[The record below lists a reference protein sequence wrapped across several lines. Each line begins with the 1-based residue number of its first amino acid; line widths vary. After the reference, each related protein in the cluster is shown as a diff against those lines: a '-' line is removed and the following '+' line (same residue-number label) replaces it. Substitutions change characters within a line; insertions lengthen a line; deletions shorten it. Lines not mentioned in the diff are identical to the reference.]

1 MGRKHILRVLPP
13 LQQASPGFTG
23 FPEGYSKQRGL
34 IDKLRGMANRLKKTK
49 PQPFYSMREIAGY
62 FGVPLRTCAIAY
74 ETLEHEGI
82 LNRIR
87 GSQTLLAGRNTAPRK
102 AVRAVVGIPVWL
114 HSIVISPYTRA
125 FYMKLEDELRNNGFV
140 VDFIFFH
147 GNEVEHPD
155 FAERL
160 VRHNLDILFWHTP
173 HPLATQVLFFLRDHG
188 TQLVFIQNAGST
200 TSMHC
205 SIYLQDWQRAYHD
218 MAQALAAKGIQR
230 VVVPEPDYMPSKRA
244 LKGFSATME
253 MSGIEVEI
261 IQGEPDVLLHKAKQL
276 SKGNRGMIAFMDQQV
291 ADMLCSQ
298 EPVVIEKVLQLVP
311 VAFCRGP
318 IRIPYFERREG
329 KVDIIGFSP
338 SQMATKIVHDFC
350 RSPVLPGG
358 VIHTFHATYQPSI
371 SLNSIHEPL

>member
-34 IDKLRGMANRLKKTK
+34 IDKLRGMANRLKKTEAPAFLFLCGK
-49 PQPFYSMREIAGY
+49 LPGISAFHCEHARSLTKRSSTKGFSTGSAVRRRSWRAG
-62 FGVPLRTCAIAY
+62 
-74 ETLEHEGI
+74 TL
-82 LNRIR
+82 
-87 GSQTLLAGRNTAPRK
+87 APRK

-218 MAQALAAKGIQR
+218 IAQAWAAKGIQR
-230 VVVPEPDYMPSKRA
+230 VIVPEPDYVPSKRA
-244 LKGFSATME
+244 RS
-253 MSGIEVEI
+253 
-261 IQGEPDVLLHKAKQL
+261 KA
-276 SKGNRGMIAFMDQQV
+276 S
-291 ADMLCSQ
+291 
-298 EPVVIEKVLQLVP
+298 
-311 VAFCRGP
+311 
-318 IRIPYFERREG
+318 
-329 KVDIIGFSP
+329 
-338 SQMATKIVHDFC
+338 
-350 RSPVLPGG
+350 
-358 VIHTFHATYQPSI
+358 
-371 SLNSIHEPL
+371 